1 MKRIILLLFGLFM
14 FFGDASATHLIGG
27 EIIWECHPTNGNY
40 RFTVRLYRECG
51 TPPTAGMPGSVSLT
65 GGPTTIACSQIQL
78 VDVSPDCYDPS
89 SGISCGVTPVGQG
102 AIQMGIFRSAWTTLN
117 GVPPAQG
124 WTFQWGSCCR
134 PATVAPGGNLSSTS
148 FLLRATMFPYNNTNA
163 STCYDSSPDFLED
176 PKVVA
181 CNGADI
187 VYNNLGFDRDLDSL
201 YYVWGNAKQS
211 NGQNANYNTG
221 YAFNNPIPD
230 GTFNTG
236 NTGAQLDGASGQ
248 VNFTC
253 FTNGAYA
260 TVLKVEEWR
269 CGQLIGEIFR
279 DIPLIVRPCIPNTG
293 ICPQTSNNPPIV
305 NLEVDSVVYPNGPWV
320 TPIFNANNIL
330 VYYETTVYAKEQI
343 NFKITAFDLEFKP
356 NCLPQNI
363 EFIASGGNLSDAAN
377 YGNPNSCKF
386 NAPCATITALNGPGG
401 SVGGGFVKAAANTVA
416 FQWQTDCPHLTYQQ
430 FICGS
435 LKSVYE
441 FYFRMQDD
449 ACPTPGFSYS
459 TYRVSVLNYPPVPP
473 IMDSAC
479 VGLDD
484 ASGDLSFDWIA
495 PVDTGIQFD
504 YYVVYHAT
512 SPNGPFTAIDTIYN
526 YNTTMYTHPG
536 QTAGSNYYYLRT
548 AGGCSLISEPSDTV
562 SLVQMTL
569 TPWPAVNSSVA
580 ILDWTSHTSKPN
592 TNTYY
597 QIWRRKWPNG
607 TWMMID
613 STTQLTYND
622 SIDICSS
629 DLEYEIRIRG
639 KCFST
644 SDHAIFSDQTN
655 NDVIGI
661 DSVTVSGNTAV
672 LTWQPTGEG
681 DVVSYLVMWFDPSLN
696 AYVAVDTVPVGTAMP
711 YVWQGTM
718 ANQRSERY
726 VIVSLDSCGN
736 QSSELNA
743 VPHESMYLNVTTN
756 ACEGF
761 TRLRWN
767 DYLTFGGTEYDVL
780 VDITDDQGNPVATG
794 ALLSANG
801 TSVTYTHNT
810 LINGYEYCYYIRAKD
825 STGLRTS
832 TSNVVCVNSL
842 VVKKS
847 RLLYLASTNVRT
859 NGSIELYS
867 FIDNEADVISFSIE
881 RSTSPLGPFL
891 TVGTVPKP
899 STAPWIVK
907 YSDYSALPGQNRYY
921 YRLAATDSCGAQD
934 TVSNFGT
941 NILLEA
947 TRNGNLT
954 NTLVW
959 NKYRDYGGIV
969 GRYEVYRQVDDNGQW
984 TLVTDQLTEND
995 TVFVDDITGF
1005 AEGNGK
1011 FCYFVVGVE
1020 ANNPLSF
1027 VDENGNAFSS
1037 RSNEAC
1043 VVHEARMFIPSAFN
1057 PSSSTAENTV
1067 WKPVNIFAQED
1078 SYLLEVYNR
1087 WGNRVFST
1095 PNIEEGWDGTANG
1108 NDAPMGVYS
1117 YVLKYRS
1124 LNGIPIE
1131 ERGTFTLYRNKTN

>member
-14 FFGDASATHLIGG
+14 FFGEANATHLIGG

-51 TPPTAGMPGSVSLT
+51 TPNPAGMPGSVSLT
-65 GGPTTIACSQIQL
+65 GGPVTIQCSQIQL

-117 GVPPAQG
+117 GIPPAGG
-124 WTFQWGSCCR
+124 WQFQWGSCCR
-134 PATVAPGGNLSSTS
+134 PATVAPGGNLVSSS
-148 FLLRATMFPYNNTNA
+148 FLLRAIMYPYNNTNA
-163 STCYDSSPDFLED
+163 SNCYDSSPDFLED

-181 CNGADI
+181 CNAADI
-187 VYNNLGFDRDLDSL
+187 VYNNLGFDKDLDSL
-201 YYVWGNAKQS
+201 YYTWGYAKQS
-211 NGQNANYNTG
+211 SGLNATYNSG

-230 GTFNTG
+230 ASFNSA

-279 DIPLIVRPCIPNTG
+279 DIPLIIRPCIPNTG
-293 ICPQTSNNPPIV
+293 ICPQTSNNPPSL
-305 NLEVDSVVYPNGPWV
+305 NLEVDSAVYPNGPWV
-320 TPIFNANNIL
+320 TPIYNTNNIL

-343 NFKITAFDLEFKP
+343 NFKITSFDLDFKP
-356 NCLPQNI
+356 NCLPQDI
-363 EFIASGGNLSDAAN
+363 VFTASGGNLSDAAN
-377 YGNPNSCKF
+377 YGNPNSCKY
-386 NAPCATITALNGPGG
+386 NAPCATIASLNLNG
-401 SVGGGFVKAAANTVA
+401 GFTNLASNKVS

-435 LKSVYE
+435 IKSVYE

-449 ACPTPGFSYS
+449 ACPTPGFSYA
-459 TYRVSVLNYPPVPP
+459 TYKVSVLNYPPVPP
-473 IMDSAC
+473 IMDSSC

-495 PVDTGIQFD
+495 PVDTGIKFD
-504 YYVVYHAT
+504 YYVIYHAT
-512 SPNGPFTAIDTIYN
+512 SPNGPFNAIDTVYN
-526 YNTTMYTHPG
+526 YLTTMYTHSG
-536 QTAGSNYYYLRT
+536 QTGTSNYYFVRT

-562 SLVQMTL
+562 ALVLMTL

-580 ILDWTSHTSKPN
+580 ILNWTSHTSKPN

-597 QIWRRKWPNG
+597 QIWRRVYQSGQPWAL
-607 TWMMID
+607 ID
-613 STTQLTYND
+613 STTNLAYND
-622 SIDICSS
+622 SIDICSD

-655 NDVIGI
+655 NEIIVI

-672 LTWQPTGEG
+672 LNWEATTQG
-681 DVVSYLVMWFDPSLN
+681 DIVSYLVMWFDPSLG
-696 AYVAVDTVPVGTAMP
+696 AYVAIDTVPVGTAMP
-711 YVWQGTM
+711 YVWQNTI
-718 ANQRSERY
+718 ADQRSERY
-726 VIVSLDSCGN
+726 VVVSLDSCGN
-736 QSSELNA
+736 QSSELNS
-743 VPHESMYLNVTTN
+743 VPHESIHLTVTPN

-767 DYLTFGGTEYDVL
+767 EYLTFGGTEYDVL
-780 VDITDDQGNPVATG
+780 VDIKDDNGNQLATG

-801 TSVTYTHNT
+801 TNLTYTHNT
-810 LINGYEYCYYIRAKD
+810 LISGYEYCYYIRAKD

-832 TSNVVCVNSL
+832 TSNVICLSSL

-847 RLLYLASTNVRT
+847 RLLYLASTNVRS
-859 NGSIELYS
+859 NGSIELFS
-867 FIDNEADVISFSIE
+867 FIDSEADVISFSIE
-881 RSTSPLGPFL
+881 RSVNALGPYL

-899 STAPWIVK
+899 STGPWIVK
-907 YSDYSALPGQNRYY
+907 YSDYSALPGENRYY

-941 NILLEA
+941 NILLEV
-947 TRNGNLT
+947 TRNGNLS

-959 NKYRDYGGIV
+959 NKYQEYGGIV
-969 GRYEVYRQVDDNGQW
+969 GRYEVYRTVDNSGQW
-984 TLVTDQLTEND
+984 QLVTDQLTEND
-995 TVFVDDITGF
+995 TVFNDDIKGF
-1005 AEGNGK
+1005 ATGDGK
-1011 FCYFVVGVE
+1011 FCYFVVAVE

-1027 VDENGNAFSS
+1027 TDENGNAFSS

-1043 VVHEARMFIPSAFN
+1043 VVHEARMFIPTAFN
-1057 PSSSTAENTV
+1057 PSSSHEENTV
-1067 WKPVNIFAQED
+1067 WKPVNIFAQGD
-1078 SYLLEVYNR
+1078 SYTLEVYNR
-1087 WGNRVFST
+1087 WGSKVFST
-1095 PNIEEGWDGTANG
+1095 ASVDEGWDGG
-1108 NDAPMGVYS
+1108 DAPMGVYN
-1117 YVLKYRS
+1117 YFLRYKS

-1131 ERGTFTLYRNKTN
+1131 ERGSFTLYRNKTD